1 MSADLESRS
10 RPRSLARILLA
21 CGCTVR
27 ARDVP
32 LMNNQKF
39 ICDTGSGHGY
49 KGYAWVRCEFDG
61 RTTENK

>member
-1 MSADLESRS
+1 
-10 RPRSLARILLA
+10 
-21 CGCTVR
+21 
-27 ARDVP
+27 
-32 LMNNQKF
+32 MNNQKF